1 MSKRICVILAIIISI
16 ALSMY
21 VHYDGQEGGDEEWQQ
36 PQVEQSVE
44 KKDILQA
51 DNKIVDQVEKSVKDT
66 SGIKKYEDKTSDLVE
81 NKKVVNQK
89 VEKAVDSLSTKSKDK
104 K

>member
-1 MSKRICVILAIIISI
+1 MSKRICAILAIIISI

-21 VHYDGQEGGDEEWQQ
+21 VHYDEQEGGDEEWQQ

-89 VEKAVDSLSTKSKDK
+89 IEKAVDSLSTKTKDK

>member
-1 MSKRICVILAIIISI
+1 MSKRICAILAIIVSI

-21 VHYDGQEGGDEEWQQ
+21 VHCGEQESGDEEWQQ

-44 KKDILQA
+44 KKELLQA

-66 SGIKKYEDKTSDLVE
+66 AGIKKDEDKTGDLVE
-81 NKKVVNQK
+81 NKKIVNQK